1 MVSANVGYAFMI
13 AVIDYGLGNVQAFMD
28 IYKRLNIPAI
38 AAKRPDDLLGASKC
52 ILPGVGAFD
61 WAMQSLDQSGMRLP
75 LERLVIKNK
84 CPVLG
89 VCVGMQMLADRSD
102 EGVLDGLGWISGQI
116 KKFDEVNFDHLP
128 HIPHMG
134 WNDVAVTQESSLFA
148 GITNPQF
155 YFLHSYYFA
164 PIDSAFAVGVTE
176 YGGKFASVVAKGNIY
191 GTQFHPEKS
200 HHWGINLLKNFA
212 EL

>member
-1 MVSANVGYAFMI
+1 MVSANVEYVFMI

-28 IYKRLNIPAI
+28 IYRRLNIPVI
-38 AAKRPDDLLGASKC
+38 AAKKPDDLLGASKC

-61 WAMQSLDQSGMRLP
+61 WAMQSLNHSGMRLP
-75 LERLVIKNK
+75 LERLVVENQ

-89 VCVGMQMLADRSD
+89 ICVGMQMLANRSD

-116 KKFDEVNFDHLP
+116 KKFDEVNFDRLP
-128 HIPHMG
+128 HLPHMG
-134 WNDVAVTQESSLFA
+134 WNDVSVIQKNPLFTD
-148 GITNPQF
+148 ITNPQF
-155 YFLHSYYFA
+155 YFLHSYYFD
-164 PIDSAFAVGVTE
+164 PLDSASTVGITD
-176 YGGKFASVVAKGNIY
+176 YGGEFTSVVVNGNIF

-200 HHWGINLLKNFA
+200 HHWGVNLLKNFA